1 MGGTSGEAATLM
13 KYILLRKLNKFEL
26 FSRDFYLEPE
36 LMAELN
42 EDERWDELM
51 ATYRVFE
58 GPVSN
63 SCPEEYSQAAK
74 QFYFGQTIEAEEVP
88 RLVEMLTDVWLWSV
102 LVLRRKL

>member
-1 MGGTSGEAATLM
+1 M

-63 SCPEEYSQAAK
+63 SCPEEFSQAAK

-88 RLVEMLTDVWLWSV
+88 RLVEMLTDVWLW
-102 LVLRRKL
+102 